1 MLDLGKLARGQT
13 VAIIEEAR
21 ANSPSL
27 TASNR
32 NEKRLRTNEINRQHQ
47 MGYDP

>member
-1 MLDLGKLARGQT
+1 MIDLDKLARGPT

-32 NEKRLRTNEINRQHQ
+32 NEKRLRTNKISRQHQ
-47 MGYDP
+47 TVYDP

>member
-1 MLDLGKLARGQT
+1 MFDLGKLARGPT

-32 NEKRLRTNEINRQHQ
+32 NEKRLRTNENNRQHQ
-47 MGYDP
+47 MRHNP